1 MRSCRPYRVVLSW
14 GMTFGGAS
22 LLALGCGGDPV
33 EPNTGQIAV
42 TVTTTGGG
50 SDPDGY
56 TLSLDGREGV
66 SITANA
72 TRTLTVDQGSHT
84 LALGGLA
91 ANCEVQ
97 GERRR
102 TVTVDAEATVP
113 VDFEVVCS
121 EIAGGIR
128 VITTTTGTGLDPD
141 GYQIVLDSGA
151 PQPVGIVDTLEVN
164 ALPPGDHQVQ
174 LLGVADNC
182 SIVDGEATRAVVV
195 TAGMVADVEFQI
207 DCVGSVAQWTPM
219 TSGTEADL
227 ADVWGTSGS
236 DVFTL
241 GELATDDE
249 NGFQLA
255 SMIFH
260 YDGGAWSLQRRI
272 KDVSLRGVW
281 GATPTD
287 VWAVGFDFLDND
299 ARVLHYNGTEWSVV
313 PGFESGGV
321 ETLQLVA
328 VWGSSATDVYAV
340 GATFAGE
347 VSLGLVFHYD
357 GVAWARMDNP
367 ADELPTL
374 AGIWGSSST
383 DVYAVGTDQLAS
395 PFAGA
400 ILHLEGGRWTP
411 VLEEPDL
418 TLTSVWGSSA
428 SDVFAAGF
436 TVTQHDDEFIVAG
449 AIRHFDGTAWTPM
462 TIPNTG
468 LLNDVWGS
476 SARDVFAV
484 GDEGTILHYDGTA
497 WTATTPTDR
506 TLLGVWGST
515 PADVFAVGNAGTIL
529 HGTP

>member
-1 MRSCRPYRVVLSW
+1 V
-14 GMTFGGAS
+14 TFGGAT
-22 LLALGCGGDPV
+22 LLALGCGSDPV
-33 EPNTGQIAV
+33 GPNTGQIAV

-50 SDPDGY
+50 PDPDGY
-56 TLSLDGREGV
+56 TLSLDGHEGV
-66 SITANA
+66 AIAANA
-72 TRTLTVDQGSHT
+72 ARTLTVDQGSHT

-91 ANCEVQ
+91 ATCEVQ
-97 GERRR
+97 GERSR
-102 TVTVDAEATVP
+102 TVTVDAGATVP
-113 VDFEVVCS
+113 VDFEVACS
-121 EIAGGIR
+121 ELSGGIR
-128 VITTTTGTGLDPD
+128 VITATAGSGLDPD
-141 GYQIVLDSGA
+141 GYQVVLDAGD
-151 PQPVGIVDTLEVN
+151 PQPIGDVDTLEVN
-164 ALPPGDHQVQ
+164 ALTPGDHQVQ
-174 LLGVADNC
+174 LLDVADNC
-182 SIVDGEATRAVVV
+182 SIAGEATRSVVV
-195 TAGMVADVEFQI
+195 AAGMLAEIEFQV

-236 DVFTL
+236 DVFTV
-241 GELATDDE
+241 GELSTDDE

-255 SMIFH
+255 SVIFH
-260 YDGGAWSLQRRI
+260 YDGGAWILQRRI
-272 KDVSLRGVW
+272 RDVSLRGVW

-313 PGFESGGV
+313 PGFESGGE
-321 ETLQLVA
+321 ETLALVA

-340 GATFAGE
+340 GATFDGE
-347 VSLGLVFHYD
+347 ISLGLVFHYD
-357 GVAWARMDNP
+357 GVAWQRTSSLEDM
-367 ADELPTL
+367 LPTL
-374 AGIWGSSST
+374 ADVWGSSST

-400 ILHLEGGRWTP
+400 ILHLEGDRWMP
-411 VLEEPDL
+411 VLQEPDL

-436 TVTQHDDEFIVAG
+436 TVTQQDDQFIVAG
-449 AIRHFDGTAWTPM
+449 AIRHYDGSGWTAM

-468 LLNDVWGS
+468 VLNDLWGS

-484 GDEGTILHYDGTA
+484 GDDGTILHYDGTE

-515 PADVFAVGNAGTIL
+515 PADVFAVGNRGEIL